1 MSCPRHPIFS
11 LASLVT
17 AVYLVGCSGGGY
29 HEEMRSSARERLSI
43 FNAQLA
49 YDQATQ
55 AFNTGRFDQAMR
67 QIVAAIQQYP
77 DNPAYHLLQGR
88 ILLET
93 HRLERSVHAF
103 EKAIELAPAFAAAHY
118 YAGIVHQRWSDDARA
133 YAYYH
138 QAHELE
144 SSSVQYLLAAAEAL
158 ISLQQY
164 DNALV
169 LVESKLDYF
178 EHNAAMRQLLGQIA
192 MLKGDALRAAKLFG
206 EARLLNPDDEMLLDE
221 LAHAQYAAR
230 LYGQCYESVKRLQN
244 VSKEKN
250 PALMLLE
257 ARCLGAM
264 QRSTEARNLFLKMTR
279 IHPSDPEVW
288 IGLGSLA
295 WEQGDFRR
303 TALCSARIIALAPRR
318 YEGYMLKGIY
328 EQHKGNLEQA
338 TGLLRQAAG
347 LAPSA
352 ALPHLVLGRT
362 LEEAGDIEGALRAYT
377 EALRAEPENAD
388 AQALFQ
394 GLSLAPKPSGS
405 FDPPT
410 TSAGGRRVQEGS
422 IH

>member
-1 MSCPRHPIFS
+1 
-11 LASLVT
+11 
-17 AVYLVGCSGGGY
+17 
-29 HEEMRSSARERLSI
+29 MRSSARERVAI

-77 DNPAYHLLQGR
+77 QNPAYYLLQGR
-88 ILLET
+88 ILMET
-93 HRLERSVHAF
+93 HRLERSIHAF
-103 EKAIELAPAFAAAHY
+103 EKAIEFAPTFAEAHY
-118 YAGIVHQRWSDDARA
+118 YAGIVHQRWSNDARA
-133 YAYYH
+133 YEHYL

-158 ISLQQY
+158 ISLQKY
-164 DNALV
+164 DDALV
-169 LVESKLDYF
+169 LVKSKLDYF

-192 MLKGDALRAAKLFG
+192 LLRGDAPRAAKLFA
-206 EARLLNPDDEMLLDE
+206 EARLLNPDDAMLLDE

-230 LYGQCYESVKRLQN
+230 LYGQCYESVKRLQKL
-244 VSKEKN
+244 SKEEN

-264 QRSTEARNLFLKMTR
+264 QRNTEARNLFLKMTR
-279 IHPSDPEVW
+279 IRPSDPEVW

-295 WEQGDFRR
+295 WELGDFRR
-303 TALCSARIIALAPRR
+303 TALCGARIIALAPQR

-328 EQHKGNLEQA
+328 EQHKGNFEQA

-347 LAPSA
+347 LAPTA

-362 LEEAGDIEGALRAYT
+362 LEEAGDVEGARRAYT
-377 EALRAEPENAD
+377 EALRAEPESAD

-394 GLSLAPKPSGS
+394 GLSLAPRPSGS
-405 FDPPT
+405 FEPP